1 MGFFSLIIR
10 KMSLQTFGGPFT
22 TCVRP
27 SSIKACVVSLR
38 FVSTI
43 QGLLF
48 IHVFVKRPDISID
61 VIQCSHH
68 FLADLCVMCFIT
80 SFS

>member
-1 MGFFSLIIR
+1 MVLQYEPFFVSVSGDEGFMGFFSLIIR

-43 QGLLF
+43 HGLLF
-48 IHVFVKRPDISID
+48 ISFM
-61 VIQCSHH
+61 
-68 FLADLCVMCFIT
+68 FL
-80 SFS
+80 